1 VTNVIG
7 ISLLGRFVGVV
18 LGCNGELV
26 YATGC
31 NWWHWLTLWTL
42 HCIAAG
48 EQASEE
54 EESGV
59 DEEFDSTLSP
69 SKDTRKTDTNKR
81 TAKRTKTLLPRLL

>member
-1 VTNVIG
+1 
-7 ISLLGRFVGVV
+7 
-18 LGCNGELV
+18 
-26 YATGC
+26 
-31 NWWHWLTLWTL
+31 L

-48 EQASEE
+48 EQVSEE

-81 TAKRTKTLLPRLL
+81 TAKQTKTLLPRLL